1 MLKGIIQVRYLQR
14 YNINNNL
21 NITVMDKEFLI
32 KLCER
37 QLSEIRE
44 HLEETAFFSFYYKMY
59 LDGLF
64 ALQELKGIK

>member
-1 MLKGIIQVRYLQR
+1 
-14 YNINNNL
+14 
-21 NITVMDKEFLI
+21 MDKEFLI